1 MATRCGCGAGSG
13 LTVEE
18 VAREHPGALEVFK
31 AHGINHCCGGRLTL
45 TEAAAA
51 AGIPVEALLEA
62 LRAFE
67 RPAV

>member
-1 MATRCGCGAGSG
+1 MAAGR
-13 LTVEE
+13 TVED
-18 VAREHPGALEVFK
+18 VAREHPGTLEVLK

-45 TEAAAA
+45 AEAAAA